1 MSINDATPSEW
12 DAARDKGEQD
22 AMLRK
27 RALNVA
33 WESARLA
40 QVERVAVSR
49 AEVAEKLGFVEFTVD
64 SADDV
69 IVATTFAPLE
79 DGTGNPKARVGALK
93 VPLHLVPP
101 ALSIGAAMALKDG
114 ATKYGPYNWRDEPI
128 NISTYIGAIQ
138 RHILAYQDGEDV
150 AEDSGVDHLGHV
162 AACCA
167 LLMDSKAHGSLI
179 DDRHVGKAAELIKGY
194 NK

>member
-1 MSINDATPSEW
+1 MSINDITPAEW
-12 DAARDKGEQD
+12 DS
-22 AMLRK
+22 LRNK
-27 RALNVA
+27 RSQHIA

-40 QVERVAVSR
+40 HVERVALSR
-49 AEVAEKLGFVEFTVD
+49 AEIEEKLGFVEFTVEPD
-64 SADDV
+64 FTHIKTPS
-69 IVATTFAPLE
+69 E
-79 DGTGNPKARVGALK
+79 DGTGNPKARIGALK

-114 ATKYGPYNWRDEPI
+114 AAKYGPYNWRAEPI

-138 RHILAYQDGEDV
+138 RHMLAYQDGEDV

-179 DDRHVGKAAELIKGY
+179 DDRHIGKAAELIKGY

>member
-1 MSINDATPSEW
+1 MSINDITPAEW
-12 DAARDKGEQD
+12 DS
-22 AMLRK
+22 LRNK
-27 RALNVA
+27 RSQHIA
-33 WESARLA
+33 WEAARLA
-40 QVERVAVSR
+40 QVERVALSR
-49 AEVAEKLGFVEFTVD
+49 AEIEEKLGFVEFTVEPD
-64 SADDV
+64 FTHIKTPS
-69 IVATTFAPLE
+69 E
-79 DGTGNPKARVGALK
+79 DGTGNPKARIGALK

-114 ATKYGPYNWRDEPI
+114 AAKYGPYNWRAEPI

-138 RHILAYQDGEDV
+138 RHMLAYQDGEDV

>member
-49 AEVAEKLGFVEFTVD
+49 AEVAEKLGFVEFTV
-64 SADDV
+64 
-69 IVATTFAPLE
+69 APS

-114 ATKYGPYNWRDEPI
+114 AVKYGPYNWREEPI

-179 DDRHVGKAAELIKGY
+179 DDRHVGTAAALIKGY
-194 NK
+194 NA